1 MEQIQPKAR
10 LTVKPASQR
19 RLTASASSS
28 AVLCAPSVLLAKKY
42 PIACSEQMNVYSYAT
57 QPMIDKPL
65 DQLRYKKPIEDSLI
79 IYGQACSKSE
89 IAL

>member
-1 MEQIQPKAR
+1 MFGYWTFWKFRIP
-10 LTVKPASQR
+10 
-19 RLTASASSS
+19 
-28 AVLCAPSVLLAKKY
+28 Y
-42 PIACSEQMNVYSYAT
+42 YAT

-79 IYGQACSKSE
+79 TYGQACSKNDVPHSLSE